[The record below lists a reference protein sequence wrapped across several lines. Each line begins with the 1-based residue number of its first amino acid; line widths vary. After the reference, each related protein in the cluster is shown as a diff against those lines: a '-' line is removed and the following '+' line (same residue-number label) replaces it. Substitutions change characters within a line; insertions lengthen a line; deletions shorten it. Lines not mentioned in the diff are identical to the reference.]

1 MQIEKDCVVSMDYR
15 LTGSEGQVLDQSSE
29 GQPLVYLHGHGNIIP
44 GLENA
49 LNGRVEGDSLN
60 VSVPPAEAYGEFN
73 QSLVQEVDRSMFPE
87 GAPLEVGMR
96 FHAGTP
102 EGPRV
107 VRIAAVSDKTVRVD
121 ANHELAGETLDFAV
135 TIRDVRVATAD
146 EIAHGHVHTGGSC
159 GHGH

>member
-1 MQIEKDCVVSMDYR
+1 MEIAKDCVVSMDYR
-15 LTGSEGQVLDQSSE
+15 LTGGDGKVLDESAE

-44 GLENA
+44 GLESA
-49 LNGRVEGDSLN
+49 LDGRSSGESLN
-60 VSVPPAEAYGEFN
+60 VRVAPADAYGELDPR
-73 QSLVQEVDRSMFPE
+73 LVQEVERSMFPA

-102 EGPRV
+102 QGPRV
-107 VRIAAVSDKTVRVD
+107 VRITAIGDKTVKVD

-135 TIRDVRVATAD
+135 TIRDVRAATAD
-146 EIAHGHVHTGGSC
+146 EIAHGHVHAGGSC